1 MELSK
6 GKVSTFQFFSML
18 FLSRI
23 LTTVTY
29 LSSYTKNI
37 RLSDMFVQPIFRI
50 IIGTL
55 IMVPVYIL
63 YKKFEGQNVLDLI
76 SKRSKIAGKIISL
89 LYVMAFFYFAVV
101 TIARLDLFAG
111 TIVFPETDVDFMIV
125 VAIILCCYGA
135 YLGFEPLA
143 RSSVISAIFVVPALI
158 FIMFTL
164 IEKVDL
170 LNLTPIFYNGI
181 TPVLEVSV
189 DSIGQTVE
197 YAVIV
202 LMLPRVKGNMK
213 KGFFIWLIL
222 QTVLMAIMVFFACT
236 VMGNYAQTQLFP
248 FHTLAS
254 LAEFAMFTR
263 LDAVFTSVW
272 IMCAFIKAGL
282 LIYLQKD
289 ILSTQFKKLN
299 DNQYL
304 VIIGILTIVVNLFI
318 SGQINRFIGIDNSV
332 IKVVITAI
340 TVLIVPLCALIF
352 IRKGKS
358 KCDRQA

>member
-1 MELSK
+1 METSK
-6 GKVSTFQFFSML
+6 GKISVFQFFAML

-29 LSSYTKNI
+29 LSSYTKDI

-50 IIGTL
+50 AIGTA
-55 IMVPVYIL
+55 IMIPVYFL
-63 YKKFEGQNVLDLI
+63 YKRYDGQNVLDI
-76 SKRSKIAGKIISL
+76 IGNKSKIFGKIMSVF
-89 LYVMAFFYFAVV
+89 YVIAFFYFAVV

-111 TIVFPETDVDFMIV
+111 TIVFPETDVDFMIA

-143 RSSVISAIFVVPALI
+143 RSSVISSIFVVPALI
-158 FIMFTL
+158 FIMVTL
-164 IEKVDL
+164 IKKVDF
-170 LNLTPIFYNGI
+170 LNLTPIFYNGVV
-181 TPVLEVSV
+181 PVVKTAV
-189 DSIGQTVE
+189 DSVGQTIE

-202 LMLPRVKGNMK
+202 LMLPRVQGNVK
-213 KGFFIWLIL
+213 KGFFVWLVL
-222 QTVLMAIMVFFACT
+222 QTLLMAVMMFFACT
-236 VMGNYAQTQLFP
+236 VMGNYTQTQLFP

-254 LAEFAMFTR
+254 LAEFAMFSR

-289 ILSTQFKKLN
+289 ILATQFKRFN

-304 VIIGILTIVVNLFI
+304 IVIGILTIIANLFI
-318 SGQINRFIGIDNSV
+318 SGQVNRFIVVDNSI
-332 IKVVITAI
+332 IKIAITAI
-340 TVLIVPLCALIF
+340 TVLIIPLCALIF
-352 IRKGKS
+352 IRKEK
-358 KCDRQA
+358 KTCDKQA